1 MLADGLA
8 QAARSLGEHGM
19 EILVWIGAGL
29 SLMGL
34 AGVIWSMVKVAR
46 AKGRNLPDAELR
58 EVMRAMLPW
67 NIGALFVSV
76 LGLVMVTVGLALA

>member
-1 MLADGLA
+1 
-8 QAARSLGEHGM
+8 M

-67 NIGALFVSV
+67 NIGALLVSV
-76 LGLVMVTVGLALA
+76 MGLMTVMVGLALS